1 VQELYRQAGLDLKAD
16 LATLTATADVVA
28 DPGSVETLR
37 ASSGLTGDL
46 QMPVLTMHTLDD
58 VLAPIQVE
66 EEYAED
72 VRAAGDTNLLRQFQV
87 DRVGHCSFTPAEIA
101 AGIEALLDR
110 VETGNWGAVGQ
121 SAQRM
126 NQLAAS
132 LHDSGSAFVPTQP
145 GEFLGDREG
154 RR

>member
-1 VQELYRQAGLDLKAD
+1 
-16 LATLTATADVVA
+16 
-28 DPGSVETLR
+28 
-37 ASSGLTGDL
+37 
-46 QMPVLTMHTLDD
+46 MPVIALHTLDD
-58 VLAPIQVE
+58 ILAPIQVE

-72 VRAAGDTNLLRQFQV
+72 VRTAGDTSLLRQFQV

-110 VETGNWGAVGQ
+110 VETGNWGEVGQ

-132 LHDSGSAFVPTQP
+132 LHDSGSEFVPTQP